1 MGDQQLELRPP
12 LEEIRAKYYRE
23 LRKFISIPQKFHG
36 VQESEQTNELFAKMI
51 EHNANRFWSVYE
63 KAEQLFE
70 KLINVGNEFESWVVL
85 GQVDLESLI
94 TKHFKQAAD
103 WENQIKLLKVRGRDA
118 EKLPSEVKLECI
130 IVSTSA
136 VKIAIDDMLQRL
148 FDTLIWTLRY
158 SINNEIHDINRF
170 LNQAIEV
177 LSSRPQ
183 SVAEIADA
191 NQKHIEFGKF
201 NKELKKTL
209 DLIEEKNV
217 LLRSVGGSGAEQLPI
232 VLKLWEKFE
241 LMLDSHQL
249 MIKEQVE
256 TLKSNVKTRL
266 KSLNDEIEKLFVRWN
281 QFKPKNELFDD
292 DRNALIGAIQFI
304 KEKRDE
310 FDELQR
316 KRDSLLAECEQ
327 FDIQKLEMP
336 LFDEME
342 IDLKNC
348 ENNWLLYEQFNVGLQ
363 EMANEEWI
371 LFRSKTY
378 RFDEYLHE
386 WDDKLKNLPAA
397 HITVRL
403 RKEIDQFKEMSA
415 GLKYCRGEILSSDHW
430 LMLFR
435 ILGMPKGTTLEHLRF
450 GDLLNVHKMIV
461 ENLEALKNLNER
473 AQGEVT
479 IREAIQELELW
490 AEQAEFVLI
499 DYKHSNGTIVKI
511 IKDWKDA
518 LNSVKDSEALLQSL
532 KNSSYYAQ
540 FTDKTSI
547 WETRLAE
554 TEQYIQWMNE
564 IQRKWIYLEPIFGRG
579 SLPSE
584 ASRFNRVDSEF
595 RIVLNDVVEDS
606 RIVSLSTRTSL
617 KRTLEQIIDQL
628 NRCQK
633 ALNQFL
639 EEKRNAFP
647 RFYFLGDDDL
657 LEMLGQ
663 LMNET
668 VIQTHLKKLFQ
679 GIHKVIFGD
688 NGEAIIAM
696 VSGDGETVQLSK
708 PVRII
713 PEAEKWLQELSNEMK
728 NTIRKL
734 ITNCVAETSPD
745 PGKYPSQ
752 VLCLSEQIRFCEACE
767 RILSGRGD
775 LQNYQKQ
782 LKQTLANYINSK
794 TTDHVLK
801 LKLKAL
807 IMDVIH
813 NISIV
818 DELINNSPW

>member
-1 MGDQQLELRPP
+1 M
-12 LEEIRAKYYRE
+12 
-23 LRKFISIPQKFHG
+23 
-36 VQESEQTNELFAKMI
+36 FAKMI
-51 EHNANRFWSVYE
+51 EYNANRFWSVYE

-70 KLINVGNEFESWVVL
+70 KLVNVGNEFENWVVL

-94 TKHFKQAAD
+94 TKHFKQAED
-103 WENQIKLLKVRGRDA
+103 WENQIKLLKVKGRDA

-136 VKIAIDDMLQRL
+136 VKIAVDDMLQRL

-201 NKELKKTL
+201 NKELKKML
-209 DLIEEKNV
+209 DSIEEKNV

-292 DRNALIGAIQFI
+292 DRNALLGAIQFI

-316 KRDSLLAECEQ
+316 KRDALLAECEQ
-327 FDIQKLEMP
+327 FDINKSEMP

-348 ENNWLLYEQFNVGLQ
+348 ESNWLLYEQFNVGLQ

-386 WDDKLKNLPAA
+386 WDDKLKSLPAA

-403 RKEIDQFKEMSA
+403 RKDIDQLKEMSA

-450 GDLLNVHKMIV
+450 GDLLNVHKMII

-499 DYKHSNGTIVKI
+499 DYKHSNGTVVKI

-540 FTDKTSI
+540 FIDKTSI

-584 ASRFNRVDSEF
+584 ASRFNRVDIEF
-595 RIVLNDVVEDS
+595 RTVLNGYLF
-606 RIVSLSTRTSL
+606 I
-617 KRTLEQIIDQL
+617 
-628 NRCQK
+628 
-633 ALNQFL
+633 F
-639 EEKRNAFP
+639 F
-647 RFYFLGDDDL
+647 
-657 LEMLGQ
+657 
-663 LMNET
+663 
-668 VIQTHLKKLFQ
+668 KLF
-679 GIHKVIFGD
+679 
-688 NGEAIIAM
+688 II
-696 VSGDGETVQLSK
+696 
-708 PVRII
+708 
-713 PEAEKWLQELSNEMK
+713 
-728 NTIRKL
+728 
-734 ITNCVAETSPD
+734 
-745 PGKYPSQ
+745 
-752 VLCLSEQIRFCEACE
+752 
-767 RILSGRGD
+767 
-775 LQNYQKQ
+775 
-782 LKQTLANYINSK
+782 
-794 TTDHVLK
+794 
-801 LKLKAL
+801 
-807 IMDVIH
+807 
-813 NISIV
+813 
-818 DELINNSPW
+818 

>member
-1 MGDQQLELRPP
+1 
-12 LEEIRAKYYRE
+12 
-23 LRKFISIPQKFHG
+23 
-36 VQESEQTNELFAKMI
+36 LFAKMI
-51 EHNANRFWSVYE
+51 EYNANRFWSVYE

-70 KLINVGNEFESWVVL
+70 KLVNVGNEFENWVVL

-94 TKHFKQAAD
+94 TKHFKQAED
-103 WENQIKLLKVRGRDA
+103 WENQIKLLKVKGRDA

-136 VKIAIDDMLQRL
+136 VKIAVDDMLQRL

-201 NKELKKTL
+201 NKELKKML
-209 DLIEEKNV
+209 DSIEEKNV

-292 DRNALIGAIQFI
+292 DRNALLGAIQFI

-316 KRDSLLAECEQ
+316 KRDALLAECEQ
-327 FDIQKLEMP
+327 FDINKSEMP

-348 ENNWLLYEQFNVGLQ
+348 ESNWLLYEQFNVGLQ

-386 WDDKLKNLPAA
+386 WDDKLKSLPAA

-403 RKEIDQFKEMSA
+403 RKDIDQLKEMSA

-450 GDLLNVHKMIV
+450 GDLLNVHKMII

-499 DYKHSNGTIVKI
+499 DYKHSNGTVVKI

-540 FTDKTSI
+540 FIDKTSI

-584 ASRFNRVDSEF
+584 ASRFNRVDIEF
-595 RIVLNDVVEDS
+595 RTVLNGYLF
-606 RIVSLSTRTSL
+606 I
-617 KRTLEQIIDQL
+617 
-628 NRCQK
+628 
-633 ALNQFL
+633 F
-639 EEKRNAFP
+639 F
-647 RFYFLGDDDL
+647 
-657 LEMLGQ
+657 
-663 LMNET
+663 
-668 VIQTHLKKLFQ
+668 KLF
-679 GIHKVIFGD
+679 
-688 NGEAIIAM
+688 II
-696 VSGDGETVQLSK
+696 
-708 PVRII
+708 
-713 PEAEKWLQELSNEMK
+713 
-728 NTIRKL
+728 
-734 ITNCVAETSPD
+734 
-745 PGKYPSQ
+745 
-752 VLCLSEQIRFCEACE
+752 
-767 RILSGRGD
+767 
-775 LQNYQKQ
+775 
-782 LKQTLANYINSK
+782 
-794 TTDHVLK
+794 
-801 LKLKAL
+801 
-807 IMDVIH
+807 
-813 NISIV
+813 
-818 DELINNSPW
+818 

>member
-1 MGDQQLELRPP
+1 
-12 LEEIRAKYYRE
+12 
-23 LRKFISIPQKFHG
+23 
-36 VQESEQTNELFAKMI
+36 
-51 EHNANRFWSVYE
+51 
-63 KAEQLFE
+63 
-70 KLINVGNEFESWVVL
+70 
-85 GQVDLESLI
+85 
-94 TKHFKQAAD
+94 
-103 WENQIKLLKVRGRDA
+103 
-118 EKLPSEVKLECI
+118 
-130 IVSTSA
+130 
-136 VKIAIDDMLQRL
+136 
-148 FDTLIWTLRY
+148 
-158 SINNEIHDINRF
+158 DINRF

-461 ENLEALKNLNER
+461 ENLEALK
-473 AQGEVT
+473 
-479 IREAIQELELW
+479 I
-490 AEQAEFVLI
+490 
-499 DYKHSNGTIVKI
+499 
-511 IKDWKDA
+511 
-518 LNSVKDSEALLQSL
+518 
-532 KNSSYYAQ
+532 
-540 FTDKTSI
+540 
-547 WETRLAE
+547 
-554 TEQYIQWMNE
+554 
-564 IQRKWIYLEPIFGRG
+564 
-579 SLPSE
+579 
-584 ASRFNRVDSEF
+584 
-595 RIVLNDVVEDS
+595 
-606 RIVSLSTRTSL
+606 
-617 KRTLEQIIDQL
+617 
-628 NRCQK
+628 
-633 ALNQFL
+633 
-639 EEKRNAFP
+639 
-647 RFYFLGDDDL
+647 
-657 LEMLGQ
+657 
-663 LMNET
+663 
-668 VIQTHLKKLFQ
+668 
-679 GIHKVIFGD
+679 
-688 NGEAIIAM
+688 
-696 VSGDGETVQLSK
+696 
-708 PVRII
+708 
-713 PEAEKWLQELSNEMK
+713 
-728 NTIRKL
+728 
-734 ITNCVAETSPD
+734 
-745 PGKYPSQ
+745 
-752 VLCLSEQIRFCEACE
+752 
-767 RILSGRGD
+767 
-775 LQNYQKQ
+775 
-782 LKQTLANYINSK
+782 
-794 TTDHVLK
+794 
-801 LKLKAL
+801 
-807 IMDVIH
+807 
-813 NISIV
+813 
-818 DELINNSPW
+818 